1 MRWTRI
7 KGDQLAAVLVIMPSL
22 ALLAIFVYGFIGRTI
37 YISLTDWGQGA
48 ALALKPEIH
57 LIGLQNYRDL
67 FAGFFNVRFRQDIV
81 NMVFFTLLF
90 VAASLTTGLF
100 LATLI
105 DQRIRGEALF
115 RTTFLFPMSL
125 SFIVTG
131 TIWRWLFQPRGGVN
145 VLPATVGL
153 PPGGFLWLS
162 SRDQT
167 LQFNWQMLPYY
178 LGVVA
183 SVVLAA
189 AVLWLL
195 FRHRHRSALIAAV
208 PAVVVVAWT
217 LSGHAGTCHIL
228 PSPEPHGFNL
238 ALIGVVI
245 AASWQMSGYT
255 MALYL
260 AGLRTIPDELREAA
274 RVDGASQFQMYR
286 YVELPLLTP
295 ITWSA
300 IIVLGHIALKIFDLI
315 FAMAGPDNA
324 PTSVPAILMFLT
336 TFRGNELAKG
346 ASIAVILLVMVS
358 TLIVPYLVT
367 SLRARSG
374 R

>member
-1 MRWTRI
+1 MAM
-7 KGDQLAAVLVIMPSL
+7 LVVLPSL
-22 ALLAIFVYGFIGRTI
+22 VLLAVFVYGFIAQTV

-48 ALALKPEIH
+48 ALALRPDTH
-57 LIGLQNYRDL
+57 FVGAYNYREL
-67 FAGFFNVRFRQDIV
+67 FTGFLNVRFRQDLV
-81 NMVFFTLLF
+81 NMAFFTVLF
-90 VAASLTTGLF
+90 VAASLALGLI
-100 LATLI
+100 LATIL
-105 DQRIRGEALF
+105 DQRIRGEAFF
-115 RTTFLFPMSL
+115 RTVFLFPMSL

-131 TIWRWLFQPRGGVN
+131 TIWRWLLQPRGGVN
-145 VLPATVGL
+145 VLPSYVGL
-153 PPGGFLWLS
+153 PPASFLWLS

-167 LQFNWQMLPYY
+167 LQFNWQTLPHFA
-178 LGVVA
+178 VVGA
-183 SVVLAA
+183 AVALVAWGLWLAVRRRARAA
-189 AVLWLL
+189 ALAGLPGVALL
-195 FRHRHRSALIAAV
+195 AWAV
-208 PAVVVVAWT
+208 T
-217 LSGHAGTCHIL
+217 GGSTRLQIL
-228 PSPEPHGFNL
+228 PFQEPHGFNL

-245 AASWQMSGYT
+245 AATWQMSGYT

-274 RVDGASQFQMYR
+274 RVDGASPLQVYR

-300 IIVLGHIALKIFDLI
+300 IIVLGHIALKIFDLV

-358 TLIVPYLVT
+358 FLIVPYLVAT
-367 SLRARSG
+367 FRTGRA
-374 R
+374 